1 MRSNVD
7 LLKTIQVGLTLAD
20 EEGNLPQDSC
30 TWQFNFHF
38 DIQYGRDL
46 SLLQVSVSLTGI
58 QGGHV
63 HA

>member
-20 EEGNLPQDSC
+20 EEGNFPPDTC

-38 DIQYGRDL
+38 DIQCVRHLFL
-46 SLLQVSVSLTGI
+46 SQVSVSLIEI
-58 QGGHV
+58 Q
-63 HA
+63 